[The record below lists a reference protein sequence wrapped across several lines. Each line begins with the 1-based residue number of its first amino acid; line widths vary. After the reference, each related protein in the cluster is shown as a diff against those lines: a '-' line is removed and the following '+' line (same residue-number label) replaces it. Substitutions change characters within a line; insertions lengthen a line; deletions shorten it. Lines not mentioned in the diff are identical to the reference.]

1 MSWIVLE
8 GTDDGPFTQPAW
20 SWSCWRK
27 SGLTSGLSV
36 DLPTGAGLTAEQKR
50 DAGKESL
57 LLPRAG
63 SGSSLLPLLGLLRRL
78 LGRLLLGDL
87 LGGLLRALLYSHG
100 SPSRLIG

>member
-1 MSWIVLE
+1 MTLPERVS
-8 GTDDGPFTQPAW
+8 AW
-20 SWSCWRK
+20 SRWREDDPA
-27 SGLTSGLSV
+27 SGLSV
-36 DLPTGAGLTAEQKR
+36 DLRTGRARLTAEQKR
-50 DAGKESL
+50 DAGKENL

-63 SGSSLLPLLGLLRRL
+63 SRSFLLPLLGLLGGL